1 MMKSVLLSLLIVQIS
16 GLRLRQSKLAISSSQ
31 PVVDAGK
38 NMRFQKREI
47 DHELTAKAN
56 GCPHVN
62 GTICA
67 DRGSCVEGSCMCKSG
82 FFGVACESIHCP
94 KSCSKNGFCDET
106 KGECTFVS
114 LSARLFFFVFQQ
126 QLKISNRHVSGWIY
140 WRCM

>member
-94 KSCSKNGFCDET
+94 RACSQNGFCDET
-106 KGECTFVS
+106 KGECTC
-114 LSARLFFFVFQQ
+114 ARL
-126 QLKISNRHVSGWIY
+126 
-140 WRCM
+140 